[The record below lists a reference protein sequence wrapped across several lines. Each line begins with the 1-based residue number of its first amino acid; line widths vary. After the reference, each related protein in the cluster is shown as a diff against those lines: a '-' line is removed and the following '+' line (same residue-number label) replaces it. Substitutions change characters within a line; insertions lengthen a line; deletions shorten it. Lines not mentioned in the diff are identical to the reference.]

1 MQCSP
6 HACSTPTPSFAEERR
21 SVWASSRSCWAPPTL
36 APSSRSRRCSTPH
49 VLHARLLPTASPHLP
64 PYCFTLSHHPP
75 PTASNYSYHHA
86 SPHASLLPRPHYFS
100 PPLSLLLPFPPL
112 PNASQ
117 HPSLYFLTARLSSAS
132 HTEAPPTVSY
142 QARTTSHR
150 SPHCCT
156 PPLSLLLRTTPL
168 PSASQ

>member
-1 MQCSP
+1 MPSIQCSP
-6 HACSTPTPSFAEERR
+6 HACSTPTPSFAEERH
-21 SVWASSRSCWAPPTL
+21 SAWASSRSCWAPPTL

-64 PYCFTLSHHPP
+64 PYCFT
-75 PTASNYSYHHA
+75 T
-86 SPHASLLPRPHYFS
+86 LP
-100 PPLSLLLPFPPL
+100 LLLPTILITTLLLPLPSSPP

-117 HPSLYFLTARLSSAS
+117 HPSPYFLTAHLSSAS
-132 HTEAPPTVSY
+132 HMEAPPTVSY
-142 QARTTSHR
+142 QAQTSSHR

-168 PSASQ
+168 HSASQ